1 MPVAFQIKN
10 KKMQLREYQIQQ
22 LEFLKKHNKAVVQSP
37 TGTGKSVVMSE
48 YIKWYQS
55 QKPDS
60 RIALITPNQ
69 TLNAN
74 MYRYLG
80 NQATLAHSGYV
91 PDLSKKILVTTF
103 HSAKKYLPD
112 FKPDLIIGDE
122 LHRVGGETYKDCFKY
137 SENYVGFTAT
147 PNRADGKPLYP
158 LFQNLHLSPQI
169 SWFIEEGYLSDY
181 ELISI
186 DCPLFEADSDRYDLQ
201 EQIFG
206 SAPEI
211 QKTVDTYI
219 DKGQGKTLIFSST
232 ITHGINL
239 KKKFLE
245 NGIKT
250 RFVCSKKSY
259 SDDLGDSLKDFR
271 KGNIDVLINCQ
282 MFIEGVDIPQIET
295 LMMCMFTYSTPR
307 YLQIVGR
314 LLRVLPGV
322 KKKLIDLCGNVFYHG
337 SPKTAYYEYNLFG
350 FDSDKK
356 YTNKNSIFHTCFN
369 CETEL
374 FKRRYIKEF
383 TSVCCLNCGV
393 EQSIEPPRPPVTYVK
408 LNETSFTLSDYPSET
423 LEALANGVRISNIH
437 WKKNSLDEKCK
448 MICCL
453 SLPDDLKIKLMLKS
467 GADENMME
475 YYL

>member
-1 MPVAFQIKN
+1 
-10 KKMQLREYQIQQ
+10 MQLREYQIEQ
-22 LEFLKKHNKAVVQSP
+22 LEFLKQHNKAVVQSP
-37 TGTGKSVVMSE
+37 TGTGKSVVMLE
-48 YIKWYQS
+48 YIKWHQA
-55 QKPDS
+55 QKSDS
-60 RIALITPNQ
+60 RIAIITPNQ

-74 MYRYLG
+74 MHHYLG

-103 HSAKKYLPD
+103 HSAKKYLSY

-122 LHRVGGETYKDCFKY
+122 LHRVGGQTYKNCFKY
-137 SENYVGFTAT
+137 SDNYVGFTAT
-147 PNRADGKPLYP
+147 PNRADGKPLHP
-158 LFQNLHLSPQI
+158 LFQNLYLSPQI
-169 SWFIEEGYLSDY
+169 SWFIENGYLSDY

-186 DCPLFEADSDRYDLQ
+186 DCPLFDENSDSYAIQ
-201 EQIFG
+201 ESIFG
-206 SAPEI
+206 SAPELE
-211 QKTVDTYI
+211 KTVQTYLT
-219 DKGQGKTLIFSST
+219 KASGKTLIFAST
-232 ITHGINL
+232 IGHGIKL
-239 KKKFLE
+239 KEKFVN

-250 RFVCSKKSY
+250 KFVCSQSKY
-259 SDDLGDSLKDFR
+259 SDNLTESLELFRNGD
-271 KGNIDVLINCQ
+271 IDVLINCQ

-295 LMMCMFTYSTPR
+295 LILCMFTYSTPR

-322 KKKLIDLCGNVFYHG
+322 KKKLIDLCGNIFYHG
-337 SPKTAYYEYNLFG
+337 SPKTAFYEYNLLG
-350 FDSDKK
+350 FDSDKT
-356 YTNKNSIFHTCFN
+356 YSNKHSIFHYCFN
-369 CETEL
+369 CKLEL
-374 FKRRYIKEF
+374 FKKRHIKDF
-383 TSVCCLNCGV
+383 TRVCCTNCGA
-393 EQSIEPPRPPVTYVK
+393 EQGLEPPRTPVTCVK
-408 LNETSFTLSDYPSET
+408 VEETVFTLSDYPSDT